1 MADITYVQTSGQSDE
16 DQAKTLHILKQF
28 QEARLDRYNF
38 ETQWQE
44 ASLLCWPEYANTFF
58 YGYQQYPG
66 TKKTAQQIDS
76 AASIASHRFGAIMDS
91 LLTPT
96 GMVWSR
102 LKHPSAY
109 VMKQK
114 GVKAYY
120 DALTERLW
128 QYRYAATSNFV
139 GANQQ
144 NMQGLGVF
152 GNMNMLVESLD
163 RKLFPGEKG
172 LRYTHLPVGQV
183 YYVANAQG
191 AVDGYF
197 RAFRWTARQIAD
209 CWPDRMPEA
218 LKVPLEA
225 GSTTRYWVV
234 QYVVPRTSDWQPWD
248 FGPKNKRYA
257 SYYVC
262 EVGKILLEESGY
274 RTFPMPHG
282 RYMVAPDEIYG
293 RGPAQMVLP
302 TLKTKNSQKST
313 FLEQGLR
320 AGRPTW
326 LLPEAGLINPQF
338 HPGGYIQGGMGEG
351 GKARVGVLPVGRID
365 MTKEMMDEEQLII
378 DDAFLVSL
386 FKWALTLKDVP
397 EMSPRQVVEMLER
410 HAMFLA
416 PTAGRQMTEYLANMV
431 PRELDV
437 LAAEGCLRDL
447 PVPPAVRE
455 AGMEFHTTFDNPMT
469 RMQAASEVAGF
480 MQAVEMTD
488 AVVKSSGDAALWD
501 TYDFET
507 ALPEIAEKRG
517 FPTRWLASAAKK
529 AQRAQSR
536 QQQQEKEFDVKSL
549 PGRAAMAKAQA
560 IAEKARTGGNTG
572 GALSGTPPG
581 GMPMMP
587 QNAPSTP
594 GA

>member
-1 MADITYVQTSGQSDE
+1 MADITYVQASSQSDE
-16 DQAKTLHILKQF
+16 DQAKTTHILKVF
-28 QEARLDRYNF
+28 QEARLERYSF

-58 YGYQQYPG
+58 YGYQQFPG

-152 GNMNMLVESLD
+152 GNMNMLVDALD

-183 YYVANAQG
+183 YYVVNAQG

-209 CWPDRMPEA
+209 TWPDRVPEA
-218 LKVPLEA
+218 MKNALEA
-225 GSTTRYWVV
+225 GSVAKFWIL
-234 QYVVPRTSDWQPWD
+234 QYVVPRTSDWQPWS

-257 SYYVC
+257 SYYIS
-262 EVGKILLEESGY
+262 EVGKVLLEEGGY

-338 HPGGYIQGGMGEG
+338 HPGGFIQGGMGEA
-351 GKARVGVLPVGRID
+351 GKPRVGILPVGRID

-416 PTAGRQMTEYLANMV
+416 PTAGRQMTEYLANMI

-455 AGMEFHTTFDNPMT
+455 AGMDYHTTFDNPLT

-480 MQAVEMTD
+480 MQSVEMTD
-488 AVVKSSGDAALWD
+488 AVVKSSGDPALWD

-529 AQRAQSR
+529 AQRAKQR
-536 QQQQEKEFDVKSL
+536 AAQQEREFQVKSL
-549 PGRAAMAKAQA
+549 PGQAAIEKAHAISAKAA
-560 IAEKARTGGNTG
+560 TGGNTG
-572 GALSGTPPG
+572 GALSGTPAG